1 MLSET
6 RICVSLTAEAAS
18 IMARFRIQ
26 QSILQIIR
34 RKKVSG
40 YACAGLARVTLCRS
54 SRGVYGRSVGMNG
67 RYCKYSTYSSCRFPR
82 SVCGMA
88 FAMRSLT
95 WLLYSTPPAVRRRST
110 VAMSSVHFSCPH
122 CQSDLLPIADN
133 PHGLRCEN
141 GHFTNLAKEGYVF
154 MMKPTKKNAE
164 KDAQSDAR
172 TRAARAFY
180 EAGGF
185 AAQADAVAGEVL
197 RALSL
202 CPPVADGE
210 PLHVLNA
217 GCGEGLCLRRLEQR
231 MAQLSGQH
239 SRLASSVLWGTDQNK
254 LAVRYASKRQRSARF
269 AVCSPHQ
276 LPFADG
282 CFSVVFAVSAPS
294 PWDEFCRVLRP
305 GGVVIVARP
314 GNRHLSE
321 LRTQL
326 LRDSTGA
333 PVPGSEPPK
342 QFSAGL
348 AENYLRVSTEEQLGG
363 SMAEHLLAMTPW
375 AKLGGRRH
383 CSRSCSRKVEVAAT
397 ATARTTGK

>member
-1 MLSET
+1 M
-6 RICVSLTAEAAS
+6 
-18 IMARFRIQ
+18 
-26 QSILQIIR
+26 
-34 RKKVSG
+34 
-40 YACAGLARVTLCRS
+40 
-54 SRGVYGRSVGMNG
+54 
-67 RYCKYSTYSSCRFPR
+67 
-82 SVCGMA
+82 
-88 FAMRSLT
+88 
-95 WLLYSTPPAVRRRST
+95 
-110 VAMSSVHFSCPH
+110 
-122 CQSDLLPIADN
+122 
-133 PHGLRCEN
+133 
-141 GHFTNLAKEGYVF
+141 F

-217 GCGEGLCLRRLEQR
+217 GCGEGLYMRRLEQR

-375 AKLGGRRH
+375 GETRRKEALLKELFKEGGGGGNGNG
-383 CSRSCSRKVEVAAT
+383 KDDGKMMT
-397 ATARTTGK
+397 ATIDMIVSTHRVWLGTGGEPI